1 VEEKNMPEL
10 PEVETSRRGISPHII
25 GSTVS
30 EVIIRQPQ
38 LRWKVPAN
46 LQDQLLN
53 KKLLSI
59 DRRAKYLLL
68 NFESGTLLIHL
79 GMSGSLRIC
88 PLKTCVEKHDHA
100 DFIFEQCLL
109 RYTDPRRFGAI
120 LWLGLTP
127 QDSTLLNHLGP
138 EPLTE
143 EFTGQ
148 HLFELAGKRK
158 LPVKQFIMDQKVV
171 TGVGNIYATEA
182 LFIAGISPKRAAGN
196 ISLKRYLILATAI
209 KEILDAA
216 IKQGGTTLK
225 DFVGGDG
232 KPGYFQQT
240 LHIYGKTGDDCPKC
254 KSALKSLKLASRNSV
269 YCPKCQK

>member
-1 VEEKNMPEL
+1 MPEL
-10 PEVETSRRGISPHII
+10 PEVETSRRGISPHIV
-25 GSTVS
+25 GSIVCNI
-30 EVIIRQPQ
+30 IIRQPK
-38 LRWKVPAN
+38 LRWEIPA
-46 LQDQLLN
+46 DLLTHLKN
-53 KKLLSI
+53 KELLSI

-88 PLKTCVEKHDHA
+88 PLQSPVEKHDHV
-100 DFIFEQCLL
+100 DIVFNSCLL

-127 QDSTLLNHLGP
+127 QDSTLLSILGP
-138 EPLTE
+138 EPLSE
-143 EFTGQ
+143 QFSAK
-148 HLFELAGKRK
+148 HLFNLANNRK

-182 LFIAGISPKRAAGN
+182 LFTAGISPTRRAGN
-196 ISLKRYLILATAI
+196 ISLKRYQQLVSAI
-209 KEILDAA
+209 KEILEEA

-240 LHIYGKTGDDCPKC
+240 LHIYGKTGDNCPKC
-254 KSALKSLKLASRNSV
+254 QTALKSLKLASRNSV

>member
-1 VEEKNMPEL
+1 MPEL

-25 GSTVS
+25 GSMISDIV
-30 EVIIRQPQ
+30 IRQPQ
-38 LRWKVPAN
+38 LRWKIPADLLN
-46 LQDQLLN
+46 HLQN

-88 PLKTCVEKHDHA
+88 PLQSDVEKHDHA
-100 DFIFEQCLL
+100 DFVFEQCLL

-127 QDSTLLNHLGP
+127 QDSKLLSHLGP
-138 EPLTE
+138 EPLSDA
-143 EFTGQ
+143 FTGK

-182 LFIAGISPKRAAGN
+182 LFMAGINPTRGAGN
-196 ISLKRYLILATAI
+196 VSLKRYQALAIAI
-209 KEILDAA
+209 KDILEKA

-240 LHIYGKTGDDCPKC
+240 LHIYGKTGDNCPKC
-254 KSALKSLKLASRNSV
+254 QTALKSLKLASRNSV

>member
-1 VEEKNMPEL
+1 MPEL

-25 GSTVS
+25 GSTISDV
-30 EVIIRQPQ
+30 VIRQAQ
-38 LRWKVPAN
+38 LRWKIPS
-46 LQDQLLN
+46 DLLSHIQN
-53 KKLLSI
+53 RVLLSI

-68 NFESGTLLIHL
+68 NFDSGTLLIHL
-79 GMSGSLRIC
+79 GMSGSVRIC
-88 PLKTCVEKHDHA
+88 TPQTPAEKHDHA
-100 DFIFEQCLL
+100 DLIFNNCLL

-120 LWLGLTP
+120 LWLGLAP
-127 QDSTLLNHLGP
+127 HESKLLAHLGP
-138 EPLTE
+138 EPLSD
-143 EFTGQ
+143 EFTGE
-148 HLFELAGKRK
+148 HLFQLSRKRK

-182 LFIAGISPKRAAGN
+182 LFSAGISPIRGAGN
-196 ISLKRYLILATAI
+196 ISLKRYSLLVENI
-209 KEILDAA
+209 KVILDKS

-240 LHIYGKTGDDCPKC
+240 LHIYGKTGSDCPKC
-254 KSALKSLKLASRNSV
+254 QTALKSLKLASRNSV

>member
-1 VEEKNMPEL
+1 MPEL

-25 GSTVS
+25 GATISD
-30 EVIIRQPQ
+30 VIIRQPK
-38 LRWKVPAN
+38 LRWNIPLELRTH
-46 LQDQLLN
+46 LQHR
-53 KKLLSI
+53 KLLSI

-88 PLKTCVEKHDHA
+88 PLQSRVEKHDHA
-100 DFIFEQCLL
+100 DFIFNNCLL

-120 LWLGLTP
+120 LWLGLNP
-127 QDSTLLNHLGP
+127 QDSTLLSHLGP
-138 EPLTE
+138 EPLSE
-143 EFTGQ
+143 AFTGE
-148 HLFELAGKRK
+148 HLFQRAVKRK

-182 LFIAGISPKRAAGN
+182 LFLAGISPIRGAGN
-196 ISLKRYLILATAI
+196 ISLTRYKRLTLVI
-209 KEILDAA
+209 KEILEEA

-225 DFVGGDG
+225 DFVGSDG

-240 LHIYGKTGDDCPKC
+240 LQIYGKTGHNCPKC
-254 KSALKSLKLASRNSV
+254 QTALKSLKLASRNSV
-269 YCPKCQK
+269 YCPKCQR

>member
-1 VEEKNMPEL
+1 MPEL

-25 GSTVS
+25 GSTIS
-30 EVIIRQPQ
+30 DVIIRQPQ
-38 LRWKVPAN
+38 LRWQIPA
-46 LQDQLLN
+46 DLLN
-53 KKLLSI
+53 HLQGKLLLSI

-88 PLKTCVEKHDHA
+88 PLQSIVEKHDHA
-100 DFIFEQCLL
+100 DFIFDECLL

-127 QDSTLLNHLGP
+127 LDSKLLSHLGP
-138 EPLTE
+138 EPLSE
-143 EFTGQ
+143 QFTGE
-148 HLFELAGKRK
+148 HLFKLAGKRK

-182 LFIAGISPKRAAGN
+182 LFKAGISPTRSAGN
-196 ISLKRYLILATAI
+196 ISAKRYKILATEI
-209 KEILDAA
+209 KDILTEA
-216 IKQGGTTLK
+216 IKQGGTTLR

-240 LHIYGKTGDDCPKC
+240 LHIYGKTGSDCPKC
-254 KSALKSLKLASRNSV
+254 KTALKSLKLASRNSV

>member
-1 VEEKNMPEL
+1 MPEL

-25 GSTVS
+25 GSTIND
-30 EVIIRQPQ
+30 VIIRQPQ
-38 LRWKVPAN
+38 LRWKIPA
-46 LQDQLLN
+46 DLLN
-53 KKLLSI
+53 HIQNKTLLSI

-79 GMSGSLRIC
+79 GMSGSVRIC
-88 PLKTCVEKHDHA
+88 TPHIPPAKHDHA
-100 DFIFEQCLL
+100 DLIFNNCVL

-120 LWLGLTP
+120 LWLGQTP
-127 QDSTLLNHLGP
+127 HQSKLLAHLGP
-138 EPLTE
+138 EPLSD
-143 EFTGQ
+143 EFTGE
-148 HLFELAGKRK
+148 HLFQLSGKRK

-182 LFIAGISPKRAAGN
+182 LFLAGISPIRAAGN
-196 ISLKRYLILATAI
+196 ISIKRYDLLVASIKKIL
-209 KEILDAA
+209 EES

-240 LHIYGKTGDDCPKC
+240 LHIYGKTGNDCPKC
-254 KSALKSLKLASRNSV
+254 QTALKSLKLASRNSV
-269 YCPKCQK
+269 YCPKCQR

>member
-1 VEEKNMPEL
+1 MPEL

-25 GSTVS
+25 GSSISDV
-30 EVIIRQPQ
+30 VIRQPQ
-38 LRWKVPAN
+38 LRWKIPADLLDHLKN
-46 LQDQLLN
+46 KVLQ
-53 KKLLSI
+53 SI

-88 PLKTCVEKHDHA
+88 PLNSVVEKHDHA
-100 DFIFEQCLL
+100 DFIFDQCLL

-127 QDSTLLNHLGP
+127 QDSTLLSHLGP
-138 EPLTE
+138 EPLSDA
-143 EFTGQ
+143 FTGK

-158 LPVKQFIMDQKVV
+158 LSVKQFIMDQKVV

-182 LFIAGISPKRAAGN
+182 LFMAGISPIRAAGN
-196 ISLKRYLILATAI
+196 ISLKRYLLLTTAI
-209 KEILDAA
+209 KEILAAA

-240 LHIYGKTGDDCPKC
+240 LHIYGKTGSDCPKC
-254 KSALKSLKLASRNSV
+254 QTALTSLKLASRNSV
-269 YCPKCQK
+269 YCPNCQK

>member
-1 VEEKNMPEL
+1 MPEL

-25 GSTVS
+25 GSTITDI
-30 EVIIRQPQ
+30 IIRQPQ
-38 LRWKVPAN
+38 LRWKIPADLLVN
-46 LQDQLLN
+46 LKN
-53 KKLLSI
+53 KQLLSI

-88 PLKTCVEKHDHA
+88 PLQSPVEKHDHV
-100 DFIFEQCLL
+100 DFAFKACLL

-127 QDSTLLNHLGP
+127 QDCKLLSILGP
-138 EPLTE
+138 EPLSD
-143 EFTGQ
+143 EFTGKY
-148 HLFELAGKRK
+148 LFELAGKRK

-182 LFIAGISPKRAAGN
+182 LFTAGISPTRSAGN
-196 ISLKRYLILATAI
+196 ISLKRYQRLTLEI
-209 KEILDAA
+209 KVTLEEA
-216 IKQGGTTLK
+216 IKQGGTTLR

-240 LHIYGKTGDDCPKC
+240 LHIYGKTGHNCPKC
-254 KSALKSLKLASRNSV
+254 QTALKSLKLASRNSV

>member
-1 VEEKNMPEL
+1 MPEL

-25 GSTVS
+25 GTLITD
-30 EVIIRQPQ
+30 VIIRQPQ
-38 LRWKVPAN
+38 LRWKIPA
-46 LQDQLLN
+46 DLLAHIQN
-53 KKLLSI
+53 RKLINI

-88 PLKTCVEKHDHA
+88 PLDSKPEKHDHA
-100 DFIFEQCLL
+100 ELLFENCLL

-120 LWLGLTP
+120 LWLGLNP
-127 QDSTLLNHLGP
+127 QDSPLLSILGP
-138 EPLTE
+138 EPLSSD
-143 EFTGQ
+143 FTGE
-148 HLFELAGKRK
+148 HLFQLAGKRK

-182 LFIAGISPKRAAGN
+182 LFMAGISPIRGAGN
-196 ISLKRYLILATAI
+196 ISLKRYQQLAIAI
-209 KEILDAA
+209 KEILQEA

-240 LHIYGKTGDDCPKC
+240 LHIYGKTGDNCPKC
-254 KSALKSLKLASRNSV
+254 QTALKSLKLASRNSV

>member
-1 VEEKNMPEL
+1 MPEL

-25 GSTVS
+25 GSKVLDL
-30 EVIIRQPQ
+30 IIRQPQ
-38 LRWKVPAN
+38 LRWKIPT
-46 LQDQLLN
+46 DLLIHL
-53 KKLLSI
+53 KDKQLLSI

-88 PLKTCVEKHDHA
+88 PLQSPIEKHDHV
-100 DFIFEQCLL
+100 DIVFNSCLL

-120 LWLGLTP
+120 LWLGLSP
-127 QDSTLLNHLGP
+127 QDCKLLSILGP
-138 EPLTE
+138 EPLSE
-143 EFTGQ
+143 AFTGK
-148 HLFELAGKRK
+148 HLFELAEKRK

-182 LFIAGISPKRAAGN
+182 LFAAGISPIRSAGN
-196 ISLKRYLILATAI
+196 ISLKRYQRLTLAIRVILEQAI
-209 KEILDAA
+209 Q
-216 IKQGGTTLK
+216 QGGTTLK

-240 LHIYGKTGDDCPKC
+240 LHIYGKTGGNCPKC
-254 KSALKSLKLASRNSV
+254 QTALKSLKLASRNSV

>member
-1 VEEKNMPEL
+1 MPEL

-25 GSTVS
+25 DSTIRDI
-30 EVIIRQPQ
+30 IIRQPQ
-38 LRWKVPAN
+38 LRWQIPADLLTN
-46 LQDQLLN
+46 LED

-88 PLKTCVEKHDHA
+88 PLNSEAEKHDHA
-100 DFIFEQCLL
+100 DFVFDKCLL

-120 LWLGLTP
+120 LWLGLNP
-127 QDSTLLNHLGP
+127 QESTLLSILGP
-138 EPLTE
+138 EPLSE
-143 EFTGQ
+143 AFTGE
-148 HLFELAGKRK
+148 HLFHLAGKRK

-182 LFIAGISPKRAAGN
+182 LFIAGISPVRRAGN
-196 ISLKRYLILATAI
+196 VSLKRYQRLSVAI
-209 KEILDAA
+209 KDILEEA

-240 LHIYGKTGDDCPKC
+240 LHIYGKTGLACPKC
-254 KSALKSLKLASRNSV
+254 KTALKSLKLASRNSV
-269 YCPKCQK
+269 YCPNCQK